1 MLRLDVSDSPRT
13 GPLAAEIALR
23 ATAPDSRIRPLPNLP
38 SITVTDTQL
47 AKCVAAFTDAA
58 GYKAWLKAAVRD
70 EVLRRE
76 SRRLDEEANTAK
88 RDALAAMESEL
99 PAPDPA

>member
-1 MLRLDVSDSPRT
+1 M
-13 GPLAAEIALR
+13 
-23 ATAPDSRIRPLPNLP
+23 PNLP

-47 AKCVAAFTDAA
+47 AKCVAAFGDAA

-76 SRRLDEEANTAK
+76 SRRLDEAANTAK
-88 RDALAAMESEL
+88 RDALAAYEPDL
-99 PAPDPA
+99 PPADVTP

>member
-1 MLRLDVSDSPRT
+1 M
-13 GPLAAEIALR
+13 
-23 ATAPDSRIRPLPNLP
+23 PNLP

-47 AKCVAAFTDAA
+47 AKCVAAFGDAA

-76 SRRLDEEANTAK
+76 SRRLDEAANTAK
-88 RDALAAMESEL
+88 RDALAAYETDL
-99 PAPDPA
+99 PPADVTP